1 MTSSLDKLASNLP
14 VDNYINLEKE
24 FNEDKVSLSKRKGV
38 YCYEYTYSWE
48 KLQEVQFP
56 YKEKIYSSLNNT
68 DVSTEDY
75 ERAFKIYSEFNCQN
89 LGEYSDLYLKTDV
102 CLLADV
108 CENFRDTCLQY
119 YKLDPAHYLSS
130 PGLAWDAML
139 KMTGVKLYL
148 ITDIDMENMV
158 QLGMR
163 GGISTIIHRHEK
175 ANNKYMSEYDS
186 SLESSYLMYLDANNL
201 YGWAMCQELPI
212 SDFRWGNVEN
222 FTLDDYKGDAETKAS
237 VKADRGCII
246 ECDLEYPEN
255 LHDLHNMYPLAPEK
269 MVVSEDMLSP
279 YCKQIFKEFNLK
291 NSNCE
296 KLIPN

>member
-1 MTSSLDKLASNLP
+1 MSFTWGQNLVFIDSFQFMTSSLDKLASNLP

-108 CENFRDTCLQY
+108 FENFRDTCLQY

-130 PGLAWDAML
+130 PGL
-139 KMTGVKLYL
+139 
-148 ITDIDMENMV
+148 
-158 QLGMR
+158 LGMQ
-163 GGISTIIHRHEK
+163 
-175 ANNKYMSEYDS
+175 
-186 SLESSYLMYLDANNL
+186 
-201 YGWAMCQELPI
+201 C
-212 SDFRWGNVEN
+212 
-222 FTLDDYKGDAETKAS
+222 
-237 VKADRGCII
+237 
-246 ECDLEYPEN
+246 
-255 LHDLHNMYPLAPEK
+255 
-269 MVVSEDMLSP
+269 
-279 YCKQIFKEFNLK
+279 
-291 NSNCE
+291 
-296 KLIPN
+296 